1 MKLIK
6 KALFKNLIFLISL
19 FIKPRANTWAVSISS
34 GGGSRFAENCI
45 SFAEFL
51 KSKKVKLYVISNI
64 KLNKFNSEH
73 TTPFSIKYIKA
84 LIYSKN
90 LVVENDLHND
100 MPAYRSLGT
109 FKINL
114 FHGLALKKIY
124 YSSKFIKKLFK
135 KNIINYLRKFIVG
148 FCFPQEYDLITTSN
162 KLHKKKYIQAFE
174 NKNVEIFFQ
183 PRNCNLIK
191 YNHNLSLKLKI
202 KKKYQIKEKKKIIT
216 YLPTFRD
223 TDPFQKECILSSNKN
238 FQNFLIKNK
247 LLFIYKNHHFY
258 KNNNIKENKINESK
272 KNIYNFTD
280 SEILTQELLL
290 ITDLLITDYSGVYF
304 DFLLLEK
311 PIIFY

>member
-202 KKKYQIKEKKKIIT
+202 KKKYQIKEKKKII
-216 YLPTFRD
+216 
-223 TDPFQKECILSSNKN
+223 K
-238 FQNFLIKNK
+238 
-247 LLFIYKNHHFY
+247 
-258 KNNNIKENKINESK
+258 
-272 KNIYNFTD
+272 
-280 SEILTQELLL
+280 
-290 ITDLLITDYSGVYF
+290 
-304 DFLLLEK
+304 
-311 PIIFY
+311 